1 MARMSAPRRAK
12 AITIRAATPDDL
24 TAIVKHRRNMFRDDL
39 GSSAA
44 ALTAMERTSAP
55 FIERG
60 LREGWYHGWL
70 AMASGRAVAGAGVIV
85 YDWPSN
91 PRAPEQTQRAYL
103 LNVYT
108 EPAFRGRGLARPPAI
123 AQFAIRAE
131 LRRPVARHAPADG
144 ENAQPLLLQQSVGKM
159 IEIEKGIVG
168 EGLHALVNTHAIVQG
183 HVETEFGISECRD
196 KNGDAFSVGRFQNAA
211 AGRVLGQVLADGAV

>member
-1 MARMSAPRRAK
+1 MTPASAPRRAK
-12 AITIRAATPDDL
+12 AIKIRVATPNDL
-24 TAIVKHRRNMFRDDL
+24 AAIVRHRRNMFRDDL

-108 EPAFRGRGLARPPAI
+108 EPAFRGRGLARRLIRRAI
-123 AQFAIRAE
+123 NWS
-131 LRRPVARHAPADG
+131 RRNG
-144 ENAQPLLLQQSVGKM
+144 FSTLW
-159 IEIEKGIVG
+159 
-168 EGLHALVNTHAIVQG
+168 LHAST
-183 HVETEFGISECRD
+183 
-196 KNGDAFSVGRFQNAA
+196 
-211 AGRVLGQVLADGAV
+211 AGRPIYSSMGFVPTNEMKLQLR